1 LSLVAYFLRERQI
14 SVKAFS
20 VRPKRLRSARQ
31 MICPGNK
38 GRVIVRQPCAL
49 TNLHGRRFR
58 RQIMRFDE
66 HGSGG

>member
-1 LSLVAYFLRERQI
+1 
-14 SVKAFS
+14 
-20 VRPKRLRSARQ
+20 